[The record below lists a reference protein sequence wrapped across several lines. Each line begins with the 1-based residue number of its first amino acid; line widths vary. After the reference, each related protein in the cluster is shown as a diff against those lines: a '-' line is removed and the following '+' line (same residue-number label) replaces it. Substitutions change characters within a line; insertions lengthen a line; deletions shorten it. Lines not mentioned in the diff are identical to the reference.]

1 MKKVLLGL
9 LAVVAMVLPASA
21 QKATVYATYGAYTSN
36 DAIDAYHDD
45 WDIHTA
51 WGSVNAGVD
60 FNFGKFHFGPSYS
73 FSSAS
78 TPGGKGA
85 SHAYYHS
92 ILLNGKMDY
101 YRTGILTLYA
111 HVGLGA
117 TISHMAPKRGGSYD
131 EGHFA
136 FQVSPVAARVALGSG
151 FNFIGELGFGAQ
163 GVAQFGFSY
172 DF

>member
-1 MKKVLLGL
+1 MKKLLLGL
-9 LAVVAMVLPASA
+9 FAVMALGLPASA
-21 QKATVYATYGAYTSN
+21 QKASIYATYGAYTSN
-36 DAIDAYHDD
+36 DAIGAYHDD

-73 FSSAS
+73 FSSA
-78 TPGGKGA
+78 TTDGGKHA
-85 SHAYYHS
+85 SHAYYHT
-92 ILLNGKMDY
+92 ILLNGKLDY
-101 YRTGILTLYA
+101 YRRGILTLYG

-117 TISHMAPKRGGSYD
+117 TISHMAPKYDDSYD

-136 FQVSPVAARVALGSG
+136 FQVSPIAARVALGSN
-151 FNFIGELGFGAQ
+151 FNFLAELGFGAQ